1 MKTQILFATLAAVAL
16 AAPADEHK
24 CPAPGSTDSQG
35 RYSCNPAHQYPNG
48 QTCEVVDG
56 CYYLFA
62 NGKPVDNSGSS
73 TVTSAQPTQ
82 SATCPAP
89 GSTDAQGRYSCN
101 PAHQYPNGQ
110 TCNVIDGCY
119 YLCDASGK
127 PVINTVTATVTSAQ
141 PTQSSA
147 CPAPGS
153 TDDKG
158 RYSCNPAHQYP
169 NGQTCNVID
178 GCYYLCGS
186 DGKPISNV
194 ASSTAAPTQTPTCPA
209 PGSTDSQGRYS
220 CNPAHQYPNGQTC
233 QVIDGCYYLC
243 GSDGK
248 PIPNTVS
255 STAAPTQ
262 TPTCPAPGSTDSKG
276 RYSCNP
282 AHQYPNGQTCQVI
295 DGCYFLCGSDGKP
308 IDNNPPTAQP
318 TKSSPSATVVNPTR
332 TGVPTITA
340 GAAHV
345 KGAGMLVLAAVGL
358 AL

>member
-1 MKTQILFATLAAVAL
+1 MKTQILFATLTSVAL
-16 AAPADEHK
+16 AAPA
-24 CPAPGSTDSQG
+24 CPPAGSTDSQG

-62 NGKPVDNSGSS
+62 NGKPVNNAPSS
-73 TVTSAQPTQ
+73 VTSATSTKPTQ

-89 GSTDAQGRYSCN
+89 GSTDGQGRYSCN

-119 YLCDASGK
+119 YLCDSNGK
-127 PVINTVTATVTSAQ
+127 PIFNGVSTTATSTQ
-141 PTQSSA
+141 PTQSPA

-153 TDDKG
+153 TDNKG

-178 GCYYLCGS
+178 GCYYLCDSNGKPVSNSVSSAAPTQTPTCPAPGS
-186 DGKPISNV
+186 TDNQGRYYCNPAHQYPNGQTCNVIDGCYYLCSNGKPISNTV
-194 ASSTAAPTQTPTCPA
+194 SSAQPTQTPTCPA

-233 QVIDGCYYLC
+233 KAIG
-243 GSDGK
+243 
-248 PIPNTVS
+248 
-255 STAAPTQ
+255 
-262 TPTCPAPGSTDSKG
+262 
-276 RYSCNP
+276 
-282 AHQYPNGQTCQVI
+282 
-295 DGCYFLCGSDGKP
+295 GCYFLCDSNGNP
-308 IDNNPPTAQP
+308 INNNPTAQP
-318 TKSSPSATVVNPTR
+318 TKSSPSAQPVTPTR
-332 TGVPTITA
+332 TGVPVVTA

>member
-1 MKTQILFATLAAVAL
+1 MKTQILFATLTSVAL
-16 AAPADEHK
+16 AAPA
-24 CPAPGSTDSQG
+24 CPPAGSTDSQG

-62 NGKPVDNSGSS
+62 NGKPVNNAPSS
-73 TVTSAQPTQ
+73 VTSATSTKPTQ

-89 GSTDAQGRYSCN
+89 GSTDGQGRYSCN

-119 YLCDASGK
+119 YLCDSNGK
-127 PVINTVTATVTSAQ
+127 PIFNGVSTTATSTQ
-141 PTQSSA
+141 PTQSPA

-153 TDDKG
+153 TDNKG

-178 GCYYLCGS
+178 GCYYLCS
-186 DGKPISNV
+186 NGKPISNTV
-194 ASSTAAPTQTPTCPA
+194 SSAQPTQTPTCPA

-233 QVIDGCYYLC
+233 KAIG
-243 GSDGK
+243 
-248 PIPNTVS
+248 
-255 STAAPTQ
+255 
-262 TPTCPAPGSTDSKG
+262 
-276 RYSCNP
+276 
-282 AHQYPNGQTCQVI
+282 
-295 DGCYFLCGSDGKP
+295 GCYFLCDSNGNP
-308 IDNNPPTAQP
+308 INNNPTAQP
-318 TKSSPSATVVNPTR
+318 TKSSPSAQPVTPTR
-332 TGVPTITA
+332 TGVPVVTA